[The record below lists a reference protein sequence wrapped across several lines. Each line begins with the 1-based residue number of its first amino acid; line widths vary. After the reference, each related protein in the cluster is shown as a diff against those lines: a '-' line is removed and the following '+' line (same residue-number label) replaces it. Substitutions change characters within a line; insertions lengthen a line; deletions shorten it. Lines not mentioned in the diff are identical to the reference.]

1 MQRLCK
7 SNAIKLALIAEM
19 PPILCKDTVFLSHRQ
34 TSWIILTQRLRVSVQ
49 KCHNAPICGLFAKPA
64 NFIFT
69 SNPQPIGFRG
79 NLLVKRQKFFYCT
92 YFLGIT
98 ETS

>member
-7 SNAIKLALIAEM
+7 SNAIKLASIAET

-49 KCHNAPICGLFAKPA
+49 NVTTPLFAGFLQSPQISFLNFFTK
-64 NFIFT
+64 NFI
-69 SNPQPIGFRG
+69 NPSRLSSEAGSHSP
-79 NLLVKRQKFFYCT
+79 FYQISM
-92 YFLGIT
+92 L
-98 ETS
+98 

>member
-49 KCHNAPICGLFAKPA
+49 KYHNAPFCGLFAKPA
-64 NFIFT
+64 NFIVYHQYSVPT
-69 SNPQPIGFRG
+69 ILQVVTPIS
-79 NLLVKRQKFFYCT
+79 
-92 YFLGIT
+92 FLKKI
-98 ETS
+98 SFVSF

>member
-49 KCHNAPICGLFAKPA
+49 KYHNAPICGLFAKPA
-64 NFIFT
+64 NFIFKT
-69 SNPQPIGFRG
+69 LSPSCRHSQAYP
-79 NLLVKRQKFFYCT
+79 
-92 YFLGIT
+92 
-98 ETS
+98 S

>member
-34 TSWIILTQRLRVSVQ
+34 TSWIILTQRLRVSGLSAVSHVLLHR
-49 KCHNAPICGLFAKPA
+49 KPPIQRPHYLSAG
-64 NFIFT
+64 
-69 SNPQPIGFRG
+69 
-79 NLLVKRQKFFYCT
+79 
-92 YFLGIT
+92 
-98 ETS
+98 

>member
-49 KCHNAPICGLFAKPA
+49 KYHNAPMRVCHKSMTHPFSI
-64 NFIFT
+64 
-69 SNPQPIGFRG
+69 
-79 NLLVKRQKFFYCT
+79 Y
-92 YFLGIT
+92 
-98 ETS
+98 